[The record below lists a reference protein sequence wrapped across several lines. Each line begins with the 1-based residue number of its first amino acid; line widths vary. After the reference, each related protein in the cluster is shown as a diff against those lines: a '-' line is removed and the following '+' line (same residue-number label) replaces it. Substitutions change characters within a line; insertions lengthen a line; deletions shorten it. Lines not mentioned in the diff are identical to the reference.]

1 MSLVGT
7 TLGNIRIEAPLG
19 MGGMGEVYL
28 GFHLKLE
35 RRVAVKTIRRE
46 RRLSAAAKAR
56 LLREARVLS
65 RLGHPGI
72 CQVYDLVETPEAD
85 FLVLELIEGKTLA
98 ELLAVPP
105 DYEEKL
111 RIAEEI
117 AAALAVA
124 HEQQIVHRDVKP
136 ENVMVTK
143 SGAVKM
149 LDFGLARP
157 LARTAVARPG
167 DFDSGK
173 LQVDGG
179 VPERTL
185 GRRLEDRRTVVA
197 GSPGDTPPG
206 AAASP
211 SSSEEARL
219 TEVGS
224 LIGTVLYM
232 SPEQARGEEA
242 TTASDVYALGVM
254 LQELFTRR
262 PVYEDGPQGVL
273 LARVANAETLPV
285 EGLDPDLAR
294 LLGTMTRLASAERP
308 SAEQVAS
315 RLRWIRDK
323 PQRLRRQRLQLLAA
337 AAAVA
342 VLAVGLA
349 VVSWLALDA
358 RRARDEAERRRQQ
371 AEGLIGFMLDD
382 LRPKLEGVGRLDLL
396 DAVGDRALAYFA
408 AVPEKLLTDQELE
421 RRVDTV
427 RQLAELRMNEGKPD
441 AALAAARQALQLAGA
456 LAARDPQR
464 PAWQAQ
470 LAEARAQVG
479 LVLLSQLVSLPEA
492 RALTEGS
499 RDLYQRLVARYPQE
513 VRWQQALAS
522 HQQSVSA
529 VCEAIGDLPAAIAA
543 QRASIALWRQ
553 LLARDPADWK
563 RQDELANVLA
573 WHSTS
578 LEKSGDLA
586 GAVRAR
592 QENMELLAGLAA
604 RDPKNVLTRNDLG
617 VAKSYLASLLIARG
631 DLAGAEAL
639 HRECLAIGSAL
650 IQADPGNST
659 WKQSLAITRGNL
671 AMVLNEEG
679 RPAEAL
685 PFVDGA
691 VSTLAA
697 LAASKEDN
705 LDWKR
710 SLAAAYGRRGRILTA
725 LGRLGEAR
733 RDLERARSLL
743 APLLAANPSGT
754 VALRVAEVEQG
765 LGELEARAGNRA
777 AAEAA
782 WEQALRTLPP
792 LDEKTDHRSMA
803 LRARLLL
810 YLERPEQAR
819 AALARFHAA
828 GGRSAALEELARE
841 QGIAL

>member
-105 DYEEKL
+105 DYDEKL
-111 RIAEEI
+111 RLSAEI
-117 AAALAVA
+117 AAVLAVA

-136 ENVMVTK
+136 ENVMVTRG
-143 SGAVKM
+143 GAVKM

-157 LARTAVARPG
+157 LARAAAARPG

-173 LQVDGG
+173 LQVDGAAM
-179 VPERTL
+179 ERNL

-206 AAASP
+206 AAAAASP
-211 SSSEEARL
+211 SSSEEERL

-254 LQELFTRR
+254 LQELFTHR
-262 PVYEDGPQGVL
+262 PAYEDGPQGVL

-294 LLGTMTRLASAERP
+294 LLETMTRLAPAGRP
-308 SAEQVAS
+308 PVDEVAS

-323 PQRLRRQRLQLLAA
+323 PQRQRRQRLQLLAA

-358 RRARDEAERRRQQ
+358 RRARDEAERRRKQ
-371 AEGLIGFMLDD
+371 AEGLIGFMLED

-408 AVPEKLLTDQELE
+408 AVPEELLTDQELE
-421 RRVDTV
+421 RRAAAV
-427 RQLAELRMNEGKPD
+427 RQLAKVRVDQGHPD
-441 AALAAARQALQLAGA
+441 TALTAARQSLLIAGA
-456 LAARDPQR
+456 LAARDPEQPR
-464 PAWQAQ
+464 WQVN
-470 LAEARAQVG
+470 LAEARALVG
-479 LVLLSQLVSLPEA
+479 EVLFGQQVSLREA
-492 RALTEGS
+492 MSLMLQS
-499 RDLYQRLVARYPQE
+499 RDDYLRLVAHQPE
-513 VRWQQALAS
+513 NVEWQKALATQ
-522 HQQSVSA
+522 HLNVGA
-529 VCEAIGDLPAAIAA
+529 VAEALGDFPTALAA
-543 QRASIALWRQ
+543 QRASIDLSRR
-553 LLARDPADWK
+553 LLARSPDDAK
-563 RQDELANVLA
+563 LQDDLATALS

-578 LEKSGDLA
+578 LEQSGDLA

-592 QENMELLAGLAA
+592 EENMTLLERLAA
-604 RDPKNVLTRNDLG
+604 RDPRNALTKNDLS
-617 VAKSYLASLLIARG
+617 VAHSNLAGLLI
-631 DLAGAEAL
+631 L
-639 HRECLAIGSAL
+639 SL
-650 IQADPGNST
+650 IH
-659 WKQSLAITRGNL
+659 I
-671 AMVLNEEG
+671 
-679 RPAEAL
+679 
-685 PFVDGA
+685 
-691 VSTLAA
+691 
-697 LAASKEDN
+697 
-705 LDWKR
+705 
-710 SLAAAYGRRGRILTA
+710 
-725 LGRLGEAR
+725 
-733 RDLERARSLL
+733 
-743 APLLAANPSGT
+743 
-754 VALRVAEVEQG
+754 
-765 LGELEARAGNRA
+765 
-777 AAEAA
+777 
-782 WEQALRTLPP
+782 
-792 LDEKTDHRSMA
+792 
-803 LRARLLL
+803 
-810 YLERPEQAR
+810 
-819 AALARFHAA
+819 
-828 GGRSAALEELARE
+828 
-841 QGIAL
+841 